1 MGFFKGLGEVAGT
14 LVGLAVALPVELVGE
29 VTDSKYIKDIAEGA
43 FRATANT
50 GKIVGSIADGT
61 VKCASGIIQKDAKK
75 ADEGLGEVVEITAK
89 TVVGIGKGIGNTIV
103 NGAETVKAISEG
115 DTDKAIKT
123 GKEMLKVA
131 AIGALAVGVC
141 DIVGGLDADHDG
153 VPDFL
158 EHDDVSDAYAI
169 GGGNPNGGTGPS
181 FVYENEPPQYW
192 VNAPHTQNGGYM
204 RTMPDASISNNL
216 SSKV

>member
-43 FRATANT
+43 FKATANT

-75 ADEGLGEVVEITAK
+75 ADEGFGEV
-89 TVVGIGKGIGNTIV
+89 
-103 NGAETVKAISEG
+103 
-115 DTDKAIKT
+115 
-123 GKEMLKVA
+123 
-131 AIGALAVGVC
+131 VGVC

-158 EHDDVSDAYAI
+158 EHDNVNDTYAV

-192 VNAPHTQNGGYM
+192 VNAPHTQNGGYW